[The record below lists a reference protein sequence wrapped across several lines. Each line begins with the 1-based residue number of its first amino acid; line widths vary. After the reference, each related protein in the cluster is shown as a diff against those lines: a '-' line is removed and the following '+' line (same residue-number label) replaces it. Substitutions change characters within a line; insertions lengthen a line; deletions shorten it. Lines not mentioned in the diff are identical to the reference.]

1 MVVGETGFVSERL
14 TEVREARGLNQ
25 SELAEKVG
33 VNRASIS
40 HYEAGK
46 RSPETETLRKLA
58 NVLGVPRSY
67 FFKRMEIE
75 SGGTLF
81 YRSLASATKTDRR
94 RAERRYGWL
103 KELTSYLRGFV
114 RFPRG
119 NLPGFGVSER
129 LADLDRDDIALYA
142 TRTRDFWGL
151 GGGPIS
157 DVMLL
162 LENNGVI
169 VSKAIFESKRMD
181 GYSGFDGASA
191 TPYVIIA
198 YDKGSAVRSRFDLA
212 HELGHMVLH
221 RGLGS
226 NVVGNPANIKVLE
239 AQANTFAGEFL
250 MPSDSF
256 EKDVGVISLDALKD
270 LKRRWGVSIGAMLY
284 RLGELGWV
292 SDEQSA
298 RFWQNYSRRGWRKGE
313 PLDDEIQPE
322 YPRLLRRG
330 VEVLV
335 DKGVREPF
343 EIADEL
349 CLSPADISELACLN
363 PGFFARAPFKG
374 GEVYFTTVG
383 SAMGETEEYGIERHM
398 MPQGLN

>member
-25 SELAEKVG
+25 SELAGLVG
-33 VNRASIS
+33 VKRASIS

-58 NVLGVPRSY
+58 DVLGVPVAY
-67 FFKRMEIE
+67 FFKRIGVGG
-75 SGGTLF
+75 GGTLF

-94 RAERRYGWL
+94 RAERLYGWL
-103 KELTSYLRGFV
+103 RELTSYLRGFV
-114 RFPRG
+114 WFPQE
-119 NLPGFGVSER
+119 NLPGLGVPTR
-129 LADLDRDDIALYA
+129 LTDLDRADIATYA

-151 GGGPIS
+151 GRGPIS

-169 VSKAIFESKRMD
+169 VSKAVFESQRMD
-181 GYSGFDGASA
+181 GYSGFDAASA

-221 RGLGS
+221 RGLGP
-226 NVVGNPANIKVLE
+226 NVVRNPANIKVLE

-250 MPSDSF
+250 MPSESF
-256 EKDVGVISLDALKD
+256 AKDVGVISLDALKG

-284 RLGELGWV
+284 RVGELGWV
-292 SDEQSA
+292 SEEQSA

-313 PLDDEIQPE
+313 PLDYEIEAE

-330 VEVLV
+330 VEALV
-335 DKGVREPF
+335 KKRIREPF

-349 CLSPADISELACLN
+349 CLSPDDISELACLS
-363 PGFFARAPFKG
+363 PGFFSRSSGREVEALFWAVG
-374 GEVYFTTVG
+374 GEVW
-383 SAMGETEEYGIERHM
+383 ATEEYGIERHFT
-398 MPQGLN
+398 PQSIN

>member
-25 SELAEKVG
+25 SELAELVG
-33 VNRASIS
+33 VKRASIS

-46 RSPETETLRKLA
+46 RSPGTETLGKLA
-58 NVLGVPRSY
+58 NALGVPGAY
-67 FFKRMEIE
+67 FFKRIKVE
-75 SGGTLF
+75 SGGILF
-81 YRSLASATKTDRR
+81 YRSLASATKTDRK

-119 NLPGFGVSER
+119 NLPELGIPLR
-129 LADLDRDDIALYA
+129 LTDLDREDIASYA

-151 GGGPIS
+151 SRGPIS

-169 VSKAIFESKRMD
+169 VSKAVFESKRMD
-181 GYSGFDGASA
+181 GYSGFDAASA

-198 YDKGSAVRSRFDLA
+198 YDKGSAARSRFDLA
-212 HELGHMVLH
+212 HELGHLVLH
-221 RGLGS
+221 RGLGP

-250 MPSDSF
+250 MPADSF
-256 EKDVGVISLDALKD
+256 ARDVGVISLDALMG

-284 RLGELGWV
+284 RLGELGWI
-292 SDEQSA
+292 SDEQSTK
-298 RFWQNYSRRGWRKGE
+298 FWQNYSRRGWRRGE
-313 PLDDEIQPE
+313 PLDDEIEAE

-330 VEVLV
+330 LEVLV
-335 DKGVREPF
+335 EKRVREPF
-343 EIADEL
+343 EVATEL
-349 CLSPADISELACLN
+349 CLSPDDISELASLN
-363 PGFFARAPFKG
+363 AGYFSRPSGKEVEVLFRAG
-374 GEVYFTTVG
+374 GV
-383 SAMGETEEYGIERHM
+383 R
-398 MPQGLN
+398 